1 MNTSLAK
8 IKGFYTH
15 VIISCAEKWLQES
28 FPYSHFFINYMI
40 LYIEHFCCHIPWFLN
55 NRCVEVII
63 DTSCTRIDRGSENRQ
78 NFLIMRSV
86 IQVLADSK
94 NKKLDFI

>member
-40 LYIEHFCCHIPWFLN
+40 LYIEHFCCHIPYMLF
-55 NRCVEVII
+55 
-63 DTSCTRIDRGSENRQ
+63 SENLSAPSSIR
-78 NFLIMRSV
+78 I
-86 IQVLADSK
+86 LALSQLGLCD
-94 NKKLDFI
+94 